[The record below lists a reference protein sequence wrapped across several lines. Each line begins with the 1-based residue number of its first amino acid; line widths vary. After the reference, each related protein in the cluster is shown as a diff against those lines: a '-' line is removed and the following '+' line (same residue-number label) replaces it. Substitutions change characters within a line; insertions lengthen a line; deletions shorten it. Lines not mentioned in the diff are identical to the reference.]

1 MSRRISPKLLMETV
15 EQVSIPLARV
25 YNLSL
30 KEEVVLV
37 EWKEA
42 NVISLFENG
51 YRNM

>member
-42 NVISLFENG
+42 NVISLF
-51 YRNM
+51 